1 MGYRLKKV
9 LTWIGISLVSII
21 AVGLITRAVFNYSSG
36 KRLEK
41 FLEQRKSEGIP
52 MSVKDIETECDP
64 RNNAA
69 LEWKMAEGILSIERE
84 QRAILGQAIDGLF
97 YKKPLE
103 NNIKEQI
110 RDLIAKNQKAL
121 RFFLEASTKPC
132 FKYEEQWDA
141 LGYEPRTETVVQMIQ
156 GTRLLGI
163 DAVIKAEDG
172 NVEEAI
178 NQCLAARRFFRLYL
192 QEPFLINYL
201 LGMACTKLV
210 ASCLNNIVSDKEIET
225 ETLQKILDEWDSS
238 PWREGLVWALE
249 SERLIQ
255 LESSLLHLKGEYDL
269 DLGKAVDIFYWVFRP
284 IFKNEIIWMMRV
296 YDNLVDAAKMPY
308 YASRD
313 SEEIEKI
320 INATPWYYQ
329 MAGVLVPNVTTTL
342 FKRATLDAMYDTA
355 RIGIACKIYKNLNGD
370 FPDDLAELSPDIL
383 DKIPVDPFTGD
394 PFIYK
399 KQDSGFIVY
408 SVGNNL
414 RDEGGV
420 GTWQIVS
427 LDMENDDWAWKEEA
441 IHPEK

>member
-9 LTWIGISLVSII
+9 LTWIGISLVAII

-36 KRLEK
+36 KKLEK
-41 FLEQRKSEGIP
+41 FLELRKSEGIP
-52 MSVKDIETECDP
+52 LSVKDIETECDP

-69 LEWKMAEGILSIERE
+69 LEWKMAEGTLSIEGK
-84 QRAILGQAIDGLF
+84 QRAILGQAIDDLF
-97 YKKPLE
+97 YKKPWE
-103 NNIKEQI
+103 TETKDQI
-110 RDLIAKNQKAL
+110 RELITKNQEAL

-141 LGYEPRTETVVQMIQ
+141 LGYEPRTKTFVQMIQ
-156 GTRLLGI
+156 GTRLLGV

-178 NQCLAARRFFRLYL
+178 NQCLAARKFFHLYL

-210 ASCLNNIVSDKEIET
+210 ASCLNNIVSDRDVDT
-225 ETLQKILDEWDSS
+225 ETLQKILYEWDSS

-249 SERLIQ
+249 SERIMQ
-255 LESSLLHLKGEYDL
+255 LESSLLYLKGEYDL
-269 DLGKAVDIFYWVFRP
+269 ELGRARDIFYWFFRP
-284 IFKNEIIWMMRV
+284 IFKNEIIWTTGV
-296 YDNLVDAAKMPY
+296 YDRLVEAAKMPY

-313 SEEIEKI
+313 SKKIEKI
-320 INATPWYYQ
+320 INSTPWYYQ
-329 MAGVLVPNVTTTL
+329 MAGLLIPNVTVTL
-342 FKRATLDAMYDTA
+342 FKRATLDAMYDTG

-383 DKIPVDPFTGD
+383 EKIPVDPFTGD

-399 KQDSGFIVY
+399 KQESGFIVY

-414 RDEGGV
+414 RDEGGR

-427 LDMENDDWAWKEEA
+427 LNMEKDDWAWKEEA
-441 IHPEK
+441 VQPEK